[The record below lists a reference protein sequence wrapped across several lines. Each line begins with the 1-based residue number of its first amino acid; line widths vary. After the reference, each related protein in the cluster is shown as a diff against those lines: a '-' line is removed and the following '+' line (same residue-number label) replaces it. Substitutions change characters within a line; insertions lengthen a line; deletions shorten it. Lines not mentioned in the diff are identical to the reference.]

1 VKAFREPRWALLS
14 LACVATVA
22 TAQES
27 GLSSTAQHADPWE
40 GFNRSMFAVNEV
52 LDRDLIYPITSAY
65 VGLVPELVR
74 IGVSNVFANAQD
86 LWSAINHLLQGKL
99 ENSTVMTMRFVTN
112 SVFGVAGIID
122 IGTAVGM
129 ERKPEDFGQTL
140 GVWGLAPGN
149 YLVLPFF
156 GPSTVRDAAGLP
168 LDIMASPAYG
178 INQGGFRPVTTV
190 LQIVNSRS
198 KLLGAS
204 QALDD
209 MALDKY
215 TFVREAFLS
224 RRLNMVFDGNP
235 PDDLEF
241 ITPAKPAG
249 PGTPDTPVVPA
260 TPPSPAP
267 PAKSD

>member
-1 VKAFREPRWALLS
+1 MRSIRRLRWALLG
-14 LACVATVA
+14 LACAGTLA

-27 GLSSTAQHADPWE
+27 ELSSTAQHADPWE
-40 GFNRSMFAVNEV
+40 VFNRSMFAVNEV

-112 SVFGVAGIID
+112 SVFGVAGILD

-140 GVWGLAPGN
+140 GVWGVPPGN
-149 YLVLPFF
+149 FLMLPFF

-168 LDIMASPAYG
+168 LDIAASPAYG

-235 PDDLEF
+235 PDELEF
-241 ITPAKPAG
+241 RAPAKPSEPITPA
-249 PGTPDTPVVPA
+249 V
-260 TPPSPAP
+260 PPSPAN
-267 PAKSD
+267 PAKPE